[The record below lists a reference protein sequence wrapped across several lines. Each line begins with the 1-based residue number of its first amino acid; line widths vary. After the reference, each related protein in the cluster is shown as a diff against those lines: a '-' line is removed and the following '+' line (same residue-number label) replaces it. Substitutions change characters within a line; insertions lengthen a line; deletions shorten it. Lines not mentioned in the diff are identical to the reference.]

1 MKEIFFRVD
10 TNDIVATGHIMRC
23 LSIADAAAQTGY
35 RPVFIMADE
44 NGKSRVE
51 DRGYEAVILGSKW
64 DAMEGEVDLLGD
76 VIKKRGIK
84 RLIVDSYYATDE
96 YFRAISAFTKVIY
109 VDDLGLFKF
118 PVAGVICYANY
129 YDKFKYVERFEK
141 SGTSFYLGCRY
152 VPLRKEF
159 SNLPD
164 KDIKDRIKTV
174 LLMSGG
180 GDQYHVLK
188 QFIAALRKRYDFE
201 LEVICGQYNT
211 DYDELVKTY
220 EKDEPVHIHKSVDD
234 MIRYMQKADV
244 AVSAGG
250 TTLYELSACGTPAL
264 TYSFTDNQLDN
275 VRKFQEDGLMKYLG
289 DLRTDDVVGNLMAA
303 MDEYMDK
310 DLRHKLSKGLKQLVD
325 GQGAGRLV
333 EKMMREDKE

>member
-10 TNDIVATGHIMRC
+10 TNDVVATGHIMRC
-23 LSIADAAAQTGY
+23 LSIADAASQAGY
-35 RPVFIMADE
+35 RPVFILADD
-44 NGKSRVE
+44 NGQKRVE
-51 DRGYEAVILGSKW
+51 DRGYEAIILGSKW
-64 DAMEGEVDLLGD
+64 DDMEGEVDLLKD
-76 VIKKRGIK
+76 VMTRRGIK
-84 RLIVDSYYATDE
+84 SLIVDSYYATDE
-96 YFRAISAFTKVIY
+96 YFKAVSEFSKVIY

-118 PVAGVICYANY
+118 PVSGVICYANY
-129 YDKFKYVERFEK
+129 YDKFKYIERFQEY
-141 SGTSFYLGCRY
+141 GTSFYLGCKY

-159 SNLPD
+159 SNLPG
-164 KDIKDRIKTV
+164 KDIKDNIETV

-188 QFIAALRKRYDFE
+188 QFIAALRKRYDFG

-211 DYDELVKTY
+211 DYDELVQTY
-220 EKDEPVHIHKSVDD
+220 EEDDLVHIHKSVDD
-234 MIRYMQKADV
+234 MIRYMQRADV

-250 TTLYELSACGTPAL
+250 TTLYELSACGTPTL

-289 DLRTDDVVGNLMAA
+289 DLRTDDVINNLLSA

-310 DLRHKLSKGLKQLVD
+310 DLRSKLSEGLQQLVD